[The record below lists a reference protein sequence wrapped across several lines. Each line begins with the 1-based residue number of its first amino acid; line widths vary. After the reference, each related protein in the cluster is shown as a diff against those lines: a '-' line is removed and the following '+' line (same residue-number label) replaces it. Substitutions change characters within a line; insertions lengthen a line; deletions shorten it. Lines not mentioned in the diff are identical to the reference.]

1 MHNPTPAIW
10 NLYDQPVPQI
20 NSVHNL
26 EHGGLVIQYGSEV
39 SDEEVAKLADWYQ
52 QDTRGLLVS
61 PLDPELEDEDP
72 TLADKI
78 VVTSWTH
85 MLRCTSFDE
94 AALDDMSDNYRG
106 PQGDGPEKFELDQL
120 QQGAN

>member
-1 MHNPTPAIW
+1 MRLTVRRVLGALATYPNR
-10 NLYDQPVPQI
+10 
-20 NSVHNL
+20 
-26 EHGGLVIQYGSEV
+26 
-39 SDEEVAKLADWYQ
+39 DELRVEY
-52 QDTRGLLVS
+52 
-61 PLDPELEDEDP
+61 PELEDEDP